1 MTPGHPYLI
10 RAMYEWITDNDM
22 TPHLVVDV
30 QHPGVSV
37 PMEYVQD
44 GRIVLNIGPTAVRAL
59 TIANDSVDFDA
70 RFGGRSMHV
79 QFPPTAALGIYASE
93 MPEVQMGFPREAPGD
108 DSPGPDGGGAS
119 DPAGGSGKGA
129 KGEKRPSLKVVK

>member
-1 MTPGHPYLI
+1 
-10 RAMYEWITDNDM
+10 
-22 TPHLVVDV
+22 
-30 QHPGVSV
+30 
-37 PMEYVQD
+37 MEYVQD

-93 MPEVQMGFPREAPGD
+93 MPEVQMGFPRELPAD
-108 DSPGPDGGGAS
+108 DSPGPDDDGGGS
-119 DPAGGSGKGA
+119 DQAGTSGKGA
-129 KGEKRPSLKVVK
+129 KGDRRPSLKVVK